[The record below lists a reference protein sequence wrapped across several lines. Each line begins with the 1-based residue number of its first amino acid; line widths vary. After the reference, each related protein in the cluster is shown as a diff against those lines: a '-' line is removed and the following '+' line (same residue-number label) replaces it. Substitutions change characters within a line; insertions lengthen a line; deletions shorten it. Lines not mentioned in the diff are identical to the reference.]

1 MCRNFQN
8 PNVRSLRISLYAVCT
23 FIVVVIVGLSSSPYS
38 NIQSAY
44 SVPCITY
51 DSSTKVI
58 TITCNSA
65 SLTDIDNQLNDNT
78 ILDKEEQQSNNG
90 VWLLNA
96 GIVVAGK
103 ATLYINSTDTT
114 WLKINADGDAANGI
128 DVYGNLRIDSVKITS
143 WNPATNDYAK
153 TDVDGTIPRPYIMV
167 EREATGTTDI
177 TNSELAYL
185 GYEGDYKTPGLRY
198 NGGDGSLLKGNHIH
212 HLKTGFYSDGVGG
225 IIIEDNHIH
234 DNAIYGL
241 DPHTGTHDMIIRNN
255 VVHGNGEEGI
265 ICSLD
270 CYNITIEGNEAY
282 NNADA
287 GIMFSRN
294 MYNSV
299 ARNNYVHDE
308 VKGIFVSASHNNEI
322 YNNKVSD
329 SGDGIYLKAESSNN
343 KIYHNTIINATSNG
357 ILVNTGA
364 SDNTFSS
371 NTIINATN
379 LGINVDEDSVNNKF
393 ENNNLINSKVAEDE
407 EQQPSSNTVGQSD
420 EDAAADE
427 EDAAADEEDAAADE
441 EDAAADEEEGEEE
454 EGE

>member
-8 PNVRSLRISLYAVCT
+8 LNVRSLRILLLYAVST
-23 FIVVVIVGLSSSPYS
+23 FIVVVIVGLSSSPFS
-38 NIQSAY
+38 NIQSADAG
-44 SVPCITY
+44 PCITY
-51 DSSTKVI
+51 DPSTNFI
-58 TITCNSA
+58 TVTCNSA
-65 SLTDIDNQLNDNT
+65 TLTDIDNQLNDNT
-78 ILDKEEQQSNNG
+78 ILDKEQSNNG

-96 GIVVAGK
+96 GIVVADK

-143 WNPATNDYAK
+143 WNPKTNDYAK
-153 TDVDGTIPRPYIMV
+153 IPAYDEDKEPELIPYIIV
-167 EREATGTTDI
+167 EGEATGTTDI

-185 GYEGDYKTPGLRY
+185 NYLSYY
-198 NGGDGSLLKGNHIH
+198 GGDGSVLKGNHIH
-212 HLKTGFYSDGVGG
+212 DLWFGFYSSGVGDM
-225 IIIEDNHIH
+225 IIEDNHIH
-234 DNAIYGL
+234 DNTIYGL

-255 VVHGNGEEGI
+255 VVHNNGEEGI

-364 SDNTFSS
+364 SDNTFTS
-371 NTIINATN
+371 NTIINATE
-379 LGINVDEDSVNNKF
+379 LGINVDEDSVNNRF
-393 ENNNLINSKVAEDE
+393 ENNNLINSKVAEEE
-407 EQQPSSNTVGQSD
+407 EQQPSNTVGQSD
-420 EDAAADE
+420 D
-427 EDAAADEEDAAADE
+427 
-441 EDAAADEEEGEEE
+441 DEEEDN
-454 EGE
+454 

>member
-8 PNVRSLRISLYAVCT
+8 LNIRSLRILLYAVSM
-23 FIVVVIVGLSSSPYS
+23 FIVVVVVALLSSPFS
-38 NIQSAY
+38 NILSADA
-44 SVPCITY
+44 VPCISY
-51 DSSTKVI
+51 DPSTKII
-58 TITCNSA
+58 TVTCNSA
-65 SLTDIDNQLNDNT
+65 TLTDIDNQLNDNT
-78 ILDKEEQQSNNG
+78 ILDKEQSDNG

-96 GIVVAGK
+96 GIVVADK

-114 WLKINADGDAANGI
+114 WLKINADGNAANGI
-128 DVYGNLRIDSVKITS
+128 EVYGNLRIDSVKITS

-153 TDVDGTIPRPYIMV
+153 TDVEGTIPRPYIMV

-198 NGGDGSLLKGNHIH
+198 NGGHGSLLKGNHIH

-225 IIIEDNHIH
+225 IIIEDNHVH
-234 DNAIYGL
+234 DNAVYGL

-299 ARNNYVHDE
+299 ARNNYVHYE
-308 VKGIFVSASHNNEI
+308 VKGIFVSASNNNEI
-322 YNNKVSD
+322 YNNTV
-329 SGDGIYLKAESSNN
+329 
-343 KIYHNTIINATSNG
+343 
-357 ILVNTGA
+357 

-371 NTIINATN
+371 NTIINATE
-379 LGINVDEDSVNNKF
+379 LGIDVEDSDSVNNKF
-393 ENNNLINSKVAEDE
+393 EKNNLINSKVAEE
-407 EQQPSSNTVGQSD
+407 EPSNTVGQS
-420 EDAAADE
+420 
-427 EDAAADEEDAAADE
+427 
-441 EDAAADEEEGEEE
+441 EEE
-454 EGE
+454 EEE